1 MAASPR
7 AAGSPGCA
15 SGSASAAASWRP
27 AVTRAAGSASGPG
40 CRPARARRR
49 SGSAPMPVEPEP
61 AGPAPADP
69 GPADTG
75 PADTGPANTGRGGT
89 SPIRVLVC
97 DDQSVVRYGY
107 MTILAAQPDIEVVGE
122 AGNGAVA
129 VTEAQR
135 LRPDVVVM

>member
-69 GPADTG
+69 GPA
-75 PADTGPANTGRGGT
+75 NTGRGGT